1 MIRDFQYFTLAPV
14 IDRDTNQ
21 YLFTG
26 GIEAVGDAS
35 VLNQVILEY
44 RFVYDVEIEDAG
56 ASEWQAYEVGQEINK
71 QEPSWFGV
79 QFRNASNN
87 FSSYEADN
95 GNYYHIKSTYIF
107 DAGGRLMTLANWTY
121 GNDSNIPDY
130 AFQSLFIGT
139 PINSAMELIFPNT
152 TSMNCYKDMFSKCDR
167 LFSAPELPATTLA
180 DYCYC
185 GMFSGCQSLQ
195 AAPALPSTRLASHCY
210 ENMFENCT
218 SLTTAPELPA
228 TRLADYCYQHMFEG
242 CSSLTAAPALPAWN
256 LASYCYASMFNNCNS
271 LTTAPRLTATTLY
284 DYCYYAMFGNCT
296 SLATPPTLRSTALA
310 NGCYASMFNNCTSLT
325 TAPELPATTL
335 ANYCYSWMFNGCTS
349 LTQAP
354 ELPATTLANFCYQYM
369 FASCSSLT
377 AAPSLPATTLNDY
390 CYQHMFEDCSSLTT
404 APELP
409 ATTLSSYC
417 YSTMFNGCSSLTAAP
432 ALPATTLAGY
442 CYYYMFRRCSSL
454 TQAPE
459 LPVTTLKSYCY
470 YGMFEGCGSLTQA
483 PELPAT
489 TLESNCYAR
498 MFAACW
504 ALEHAPVLHATY
516 LAQKCYEMMFY
527 ACQMLK
533 GIVWKSKTLPSST
546 YCNIWLQNANPSGT
560 FEYTQPFLD
569 VASIPRNVSG
579 VPEGW
584 NIQQLKPQAGI
595 SLKINNKDV
604 NKFMLLGKNISSLS
618 INGVKVKSST
628 PIGTD
633 VELPSWYTK
642 LLYVDSNGGSLDTG
656 IPTNGYLKVGIKWS
670 KTKTGNSQWP
680 EMFGNRAIPGV
691 DVGEYYQA
699 FSFRCNT
706 ASKHYDYYHGLYSAS
721 SPTYG
726 GRVDIAESSTALGDT
741 VHEYWMDPT
750 RFSFDGQIFN
760 TVDYANTHEKD
771 GHTDWEYQPERL
783 NGQTMVLFSSRTGRR
798 EAIINCYN
806 FYIVDTST
814 NTVLINYV
822 PCKYGTQAGFYDTV
836 SQTFVTNSK
845 FLAGPEA

>member
-1 MIRDFQYFTLAPV
+1 MRDFQYFTLAPV
-14 IDRDTNQ
+14 LDGDTNQ
-21 YLFTG
+21 YIFSG

-35 VLNQVILEY
+35 VLKQVNLEY
-44 RFVYDVEIEDAG
+44 RFVYDINGEDSG
-56 ASEWQAYEVGQEINK
+56 ASEWEPYTVGQEINK

-79 QFRNASNN
+79 QFRNDSNYLSDYDAAVN
-87 FSSYEADN
+87 D
-95 GNYYHIKSTYIF
+95 NYYHIKSTYSF
-107 DAGGRLMTLANWTY
+107 DAGGRLMTLVNWTY
-121 GNDSNIPDY
+121 DNDSNVFTGSFY
-130 AFQSLFIGT
+130 SLFIGT
-139 PINSAMELIFPNT
+139 PINSAIDLVFLNT
-152 TSMNCYKDMFSKCDR
+152 TSLSCYQYMFSKCDR
-167 LFSAPELPATTLA
+167 LFSAPELPATTIS
-180 DYCYC
+180 DYCYYA
-185 GMFSGCQSLQ
+185 MFSGCSSLQ
-195 AAPALPSTRLASHCY
+195 AAPALPSTQLASHCY

-218 SLTTAPELPA
+218 SLTQAPELPA
-228 TRLADYCYQHMFEG
+228 TTLQSYCYQHMFEG
-242 CSSLTAAPALPAWN
+242 CTSLTTAPALPAWN
-256 LASYCYASMFNNCNS
+256 LSDHCYDSMFNNCSSLTQAPVLNARTLAESCYYATFGNCSSLTQAPTLPATTLAKSCYASMFSGCSS
-271 LTTAPRLTATTLY
+271 LTQAPTLPATTLES
-284 DYCYYAMFGNCT
+284 YCYSWMF
-296 SLATPPTLRSTALA
+296 
-310 NGCYASMFNNCTSLT
+310 NGCSSLT

-335 ANYCYSWMFNGCTS
+335 A
-349 LTQAP
+349 Q
-354 ELPATTLANFCYQYM
+354 FCYQYM

-377 AAPSLPATTLNDY
+377 AAPALPATTLNDY
-390 CYQHMFEDCSSLTT
+390 CYQHMFEECTSLTQ

-442 CYYYMFRRCSSL
+442 CYYNMFKRCSSL

-459 LPVTTLKSYCY
+459 LPVTTLASYCY
-470 YGMFEGCGSLTQA
+470 HGMFEGCGSLTQA
-483 PELPAT
+483 PELPAL
-489 TLESNCYAR
+489 TLTSNCYAR

-569 VASIPRNVSG
+569 IASIARNASG

-642 LLYVDSNGGSLDTG
+642 LLYVDSNGGYLDTG
-656 IPTNGYLKVGIKWS
+656 IPTNGNLKVGIKWS

-680 EMFGNRAIPGV
+680 EMFGNRSIAGTYG
-691 DVGEYYQA
+691 DYYQA
-699 FSFRCNT
+699 FAFRCNT

-721 SPTYG
+721 NPRYG
-726 GRVDIAESSTALGDT
+726 GRIDIAESSTTLGDI

-760 TVDYANTHEKD
+760 TVDYANTHDKT
-771 GHTDWEYQPERL
+771 TDWEYQPERL
-783 NGQTMVLFSSRTGRR
+783 NSQTMVLFSSRTGNR

-822 PCKYGTQAGFYDTV
+822 PCKYGTQVGFYDTV